1 MANNTWGKQSSPLP
15 GYGPTGQSKPEKD
28 PFHTADITGSLIVA
42 LAIIGIIVGLATAG
56 DDDVAGVAI
65 IGAAVCFAA
74 LGLILSAVGRIG
86 TGLWEAGH
94 IK

>member
-1 MANNTWGKQSSPLP
+1 MTNNTWGNQHQP
-15 GYGPTGQSKPEKD
+15 GYGPSGQPKPRKD

-56 DDDVAGVAI
+56 DDDAAGFAI
-65 IGAAVCFAA
+65 VGAAVCFAA
-74 LGLILSAVGRIG
+74 LGLILSAVARIG